1 MTQDPNETHADNDGP
16 HHETNGNRPQGI
28 VTRNGRSLILTVAA
42 VAAIA
47 AAGVAW
53 LGTRLDAQWLALT
66 GVGIFLAMAVLWSAL
81 ALVAAFKLLKTAR
94 WRTAPPASTAPSNG
108 KTDADREDQGD

>member
-1 MTQDPNETHADNDGP
+1 MTPDPNETHADNDGP
-16 HHETNGNRPQGI
+16 HHATNGNQPQGI

-42 VAAIA
+42 VVAIA

-53 LGTRLDAQWLALT
+53 LGVRLDAQWLALT
-66 GVGIFLAMAVLWSAL
+66 GIGIFLAMAVVWSAF

-94 WRTAPPASTAPSNG
+94 WRAAPPASTAGSN
-108 KTDADREDQGD
+108 KATDGDHEHRGD